1 MERDQSPTGYDED
14 DKDQSRQ
21 HESEFYKMED
31 FGQFQA
37 PNCNCQVGYLKR
49 QTYFFT
55 VTRINNNTI
64 AIG

>member
-21 HESEFYKMED
+21 NELEFYKMED

-37 PNCNCQVGYLKR
+37 PNCNRQVG
-49 QTYFFT
+49 F
-55 VTRINNNTI
+55 I
-64 AIG
+64 